1 MDKNQAVSV
10 NKIPHVRYDENGNV
24 IEQFEVES
32 PNFTDDKNIYLTTG
46 WFKERAKHGHKG
58 DVTQSNFA
66 NIGKT
71 VWYRAEGQ
79 PDRQIVAME
88 ILHQGVSLK
97 VTLQHANGGGQSVL
111 TIPVE

>member
-1 MDKNQAVSV
+1 MDNNKAVKV
-10 NKIPHVRYDENGNV
+10 DLIPHVKYDESGNI
-24 IEQFEVES
+24 IEQYNVEV
-32 PNFTDDKNIYLTTG
+32 PRFNDDQNIYLTPE
-46 WFKERAKHGHKG
+46 WFADRAAHGHKG
-58 DVTQSNFA
+58 DVTKSNFA

-97 VTLQHANGGGQSVL
+97 VTLQHANGGQSVL